1 MARRDQRLQLRG
13 TTYYVRVAVPV
24 ALREAGL
31 IKQHEIKRSLKT
43 SDFAEARRL
52 LPLELVR
59 IDAEIAA
66 ARRKL
71 NAAPVKTLT
80 RSEMEGFAVQLFHS
94 REAKRVSPPDRT
106 DKDGV
111 KGLKPDEAREAK
123 LSHQEAGAD
132 VRDWLD
138 QLSAPDDDEARNT
151 IDNAARR
158 LLRDNGVELDTAS
171 PIWRDF
177 HGLVRRV
184 YLEEARRTLRELQS
198 DFSAAPGDALFEG
211 VEGRKPLPPKVA
223 PVALSDFITRFR
235 NEPSQKALS
244 PKSKGKNVARD
255 RLFQEFFGEAKPV
268 AEITRQ
274 DVAGLVDLLSRLP
287 ANATKLFP
295 KMTATEAADAAEAK
309 GISPMTRLTAKGYLS
324 SLHTLL
330 DFAVSRGVRET
341 NPVKGLSVG
350 TDGLS
355 HKDRRR
361 PFSPDQLK
369 KIFAAPI
376 FTGCQDDEYGYA
388 RPGRN
393 RPRRGRFFVPLISL
407 FHGIRL
413 GEACQLHVADVT
425 ELDGVPVIMIRTTD
439 DDGEDTD
446 KRIKTEAGERFVPVH
461 PEIIK
466 IGFLDYVDQMRKAGK
481 QRLFPEL
488 EAAKATGYLSDVFSK
503 WFSRFLDKAGAKRPR
518 TSFHSFRHNYRD
530 ALREADISIE
540 RIRALGGWSTGNTD
554 EDYGSGFRAS
564 TLAVDMAKVRLP
576 VDLTHLHTAPPQP
589 ADE

>member
-1 MARRDQRLQLRG
+1 MAKRDQRLQLRG

-24 ALREAGL
+24 ALRKAGL

-52 LPLELVR
+52 LPLELVK

-80 RSEMEGFAVQLFHS
+80 RSEMEHLAVQLFHS
-94 REAKRVSPPDRT
+94 REAKRQAAVDGGPDGLSP
-106 DKDGV
+106 
-111 KGLKPDEAREAK
+111 EEAK
-123 LSHQEAGAD
+123 AD
-132 VRDWLD
+132 VADWLD
-138 QLSAPDDDEARNT
+138 QLRAPDDDEARNIVGNT
-151 IDNAARR
+151 AKR
-158 LLRDNGVELDTAS
+158 LLQDHGVELDTAS
-171 PIWRDF
+171 PAWREF
-177 HGLVRRV
+177 VELVRRV
-184 YLEEARRTLRELQS
+184 HLEEARRTLRELQS
-198 DFSAAPGDALFEG
+198 DFSSAPGDALFQG

-223 PVALSDFITRFR
+223 PVALSDLITRFR

-268 AEITRQ
+268 AEISRQ
-274 DVAGLVDLLSRLP
+274 DVAALVDLLARLP

-295 KMTATEAADAAEAK
+295 KMTATEAADAAKAK
-309 GISPMTRLTAKGYLS
+309 GIAPMTRLTAKGYLS
-324 SLHTLL
+324 SLHTLM

-361 PFSPDQLK
+361 PFSADQLK

-376 FTGCQDDEYGYA
+376 YTGCQDDEYGYA
-388 RPGRN
+388 RPGTN
-393 RPRRGRFFVPLISL
+393 RPRRGRFWIPLLSL
-407 FHGIRL
+407 FHGLRL
-413 GEACQLHVADVT
+413 GEACQLHVSDVT
-425 ELDGVPVIMIRTTD
+425 KLDGVSVILIRSTD
-439 DDGEDTD
+439 DDDEDTE
-446 KRIKTEAGERFVPVH
+446 KRVKTEAGERFVPVH
-461 PEIIK
+461 PEVVE
-466 IGFLDYVDQMRKAGK
+466 IGFLDYVDQMRRAGK

-503 WFSRFLDKAGAKRPR
+503 WFARFLEKAGAKRDR
-518 TSFHSFRHNYRD
+518 TSFHSFRHSYRD
-530 ALREADISIE
+530 ALREADISLE
-540 RIRALGGWSTGNTD
+540 RIRALGGWSSGETD
-554 EDYGSGFRAS
+554 EVYGSGFKAS
-564 TLAVDMAKVRLP
+564 TLAADMAKVVLP
-576 VDLTHLHTAPPQP
+576 VDLTHLHVPALAPD
-589 ADE
+589 A

>member
-1 MARRDQRLQLRG
+1 MAKRDQRLQLRG

-52 LPLELVR
+52 LPLELVK

-71 NAAPVKTLT
+71 NAAPVKTLS
-80 RSEMEGFAVQLFHS
+80 RSEMEHFAVQLFHS
-94 REAKRVSPPDRT
+94 REAKRQAAVGDGPDGLSPE
-106 DKDGV
+106 
-111 KGLKPDEAREAK
+111 EAE
-123 LSHQEAGAD
+123 AD
-132 VRDWLD
+132 VADWLD
-138 QLSAPDDDEARNT
+138 QLRAPDDDEARNT

-198 DFSAAPGDALFEG
+198 DFSSVPGDALFEG

-223 PVALSDFITRFR
+223 PVTLSDLITRFR
-235 NEPSQKALS
+235 KEPSQLALS

-255 RLFQEFFGEAKPV
+255 RLFQAFLGEAKPV
-268 AEITRQ
+268 ADITRQ
-274 DVAGLVDLLSRLP
+274 DVATLVDLLARLP
-287 ANATKLFP
+287 ANAVKLFP
-295 KMTATEAADAAEAK
+295 KMTAVEAADAAEAK
-309 GISPMTRLTAKGYLS
+309 GIAPMTRLTAKGYLS
-324 SLHTLL
+324 SLHTLM

-361 PFSPDQLK
+361 PFSADQLK
-369 KIFAAPI
+369 KIFAAPLY
-376 FTGCQDDEYGYA
+376 TGCVDDLYGYA
-388 RPGRN
+388 RPGMN
-393 RPRRGRFFVPLISL
+393 RPKRGRFWVPLLSL
-407 FHGIRL
+407 FHGLRL
-413 GEACQLHVADVT
+413 GEACQLHVSDVT
-425 ELDGVPVIMIRTTD
+425 ELDGVPVILIRSTD
-439 DDGEDTD
+439 DDDEDTE
-446 KRIKTEAGERFVPVH
+446 KRVKTEAGERFVPVH
-461 PEIIK
+461 PEVVK
-466 IGFLDYVDQMRKAGK
+466 IGFLNYVDQMRRAGT

-503 WFSRFLDKAGAKRPR
+503 WFARFLEKAGAKRDR
-518 TSFHSFRHNYRD
+518 TSFHSFRHNFRD
-530 ALREADISIE
+530 GLREADISLE
-540 RIRALGGWSTGNTD
+540 RVRALGGWSTGDTD
-554 EDYGSGFRAS
+554 ENYGSSLKAS
-564 TLAVDMAKVRLP
+564 TLAADMAKVVLP
-576 VDLTHLHTAPPQP
+576 VDLTHLHVPAPGR
-589 ADE
+589 DV